1 MLNFVSNSKNPYAKQ
16 SQKEKTDCLNGKF
29 IPKAKVGTIHLFAN
43 NTANINRRKITFKN
57 V

>member
-29 IPKAKVGTIHLFAN
+29 IPKKQRLELF
-43 NTANINRRKITFKN
+43 IYLQIILLI
-57 V
+57 